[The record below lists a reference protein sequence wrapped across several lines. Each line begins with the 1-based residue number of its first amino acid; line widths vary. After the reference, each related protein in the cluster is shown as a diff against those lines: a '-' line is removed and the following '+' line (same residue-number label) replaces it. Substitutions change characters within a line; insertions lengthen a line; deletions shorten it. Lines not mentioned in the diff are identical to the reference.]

1 MMMTPGPTR
10 APHHLK
16 GAGGRP
22 WPSLARLANAN
33 GHSKRQMGGKILDDE
48 ECQVDVDG
56 NNIHEM
62 GIESA
67 EVRKTRHS
75 NGRQIELGGVNIIF
89 VSQSGSASFS
99 SFGVAAAA
107 VEPGV
112 VLHGGCIFSTD
123 VRDSSH
129 SFKRLSK
136 TRERQWF
143 EGGQSGVPPQ
153 TFRRRRSLGP
163 WALGFW
169 EGLWGCLAQPWARH
183 PELLI
188 ATLRHGLNEL
198 NPPTSRRRLLIGLT
212 GHGKRSLQILVRY
225 PLQ

>member
-89 VSQSGSASFS
+89 VSQSGSVSFS

-129 SFKRLSK
+129 SFKRLRQGNDNGLRGSK
-136 TRERQWF
+136 W
-143 EGGQSGVPPQ
+143 SSAPNLPSP
-153 TFRRRRSLGP
+153 SLP
-163 WALGFW
+163 WALGL
-169 EGLWGCLAQPWARH
+169 GLLG
-183 PELLI
+183 
-188 ATLRHGLNEL
+188 G
-198 NPPTSRRRLLIGLT
+198 
-212 GHGKRSLQILVRY
+212 
-225 PLQ
+225 PLGVSGSALG

>member
-1 MMMTPGPTR
+1 
-10 APHHLK
+10 
-16 GAGGRP
+16 
-22 WPSLARLANAN
+22 
-33 GHSKRQMGGKILDDE
+33 MGGKILDDE

-143 EGGQSGVPPQ
+143 EGVKVE
-153 TFRRRRSLGP
+153 FRPKPSVAVAPLGLGP
-163 WALGFW
+163 WAFGRAFGGVWLSLGL
-169 EGLWGCLAQPWARH
+169 GIQ
-183 PELLI
+183 
-188 ATLRHGLNEL
+188 N
-198 NPPTSRRRLLIGLT
+198 
-212 GHGKRSLQILVRY
+212 Y
-225 PLQ
+225 